1 MKLCGGPFG
10 GLGSLAIAVLLVSG
24 AAWAQTPTSTPTPP
38 ALACAGGKKLRL
50 IWKASTREAKV
61 LVRLKQ
67 CPPPS
72 GCDGGAMPL
81 LAAPLTLRLEGGG
94 GRRIL
99 VPLPVQDYVKSDFC
113 PGGHETFEL
122 DRGRLRYIFGSEGV
136 TGVALNTVTPI
147 NDPPLLAS
155 PVRFRLAD
163 ANGYALEAIFADCD
177 VRQSDAIVQVSCS
190 DTTRSRQ
197 PSPTVQPT
205 ATSNAGSTRTPIPTR
220 TPVPTRTPL
229 G

>member
-1 MKLCGGPFG
+1 MSAQPVRGTV
-10 GLGSLAIAVLLVSG
+10 LGAVAIAVLLVGG
-24 AAWAQTPTSTPTPP
+24 AAWAQTPTPTGP
-38 ALACAGGKKLRL
+38 APACEGGKKLRL

-61 LVRLKQ
+61 LVRLKR

-72 GCDGGAMPL
+72 GCDGGATPL
-81 LAAPLTLRLEGGG
+81 IAAPLSLLLEGAG

-99 VPLPVQDYVKSDFC
+99 APLPVQDYVKSDFC

-122 DRGRLRYIFGSEGV
+122 ERGKLRYIFGSEGV
-136 TGVALNTVTPI
+136 TGVALNAVTVI
-147 NDPPLLAS
+147 NDPPLLSS

-163 ANGYALEAIFADCD
+163 ANGYALETIFADCD

-190 DTTRSRQ
+190 DTTRYRD
-197 PSPTVQPT
+197 PSPTAQPT
-205 ATSNAGSTRTPIPTR
+205 ATSNAGPTRTPIPTR
-220 TPVPTRTPL
+220 TPAPTRTPL